1 MLINSKVN
9 PTIIPIALLLV
20 TPISGQ
26 SQKQAKQPNVLFI
39 IADDMRPEF
48 GCYGVEGVKTPNIDA
63 FASTGVLF
71 QNAYCN
77 VPVSGASRASL
88 LTGVYPD
95 FPTRFSTYNSTA
107 QEECSWAVPMSEW
120 FVQNGYY
127 TISNGKVFHNIT
139 DHANTWSEYPWRVD
153 PDGDRKSVV

>member
-1 MLINSKVN
+1 MLLYNLQTMPINSN
-9 PTIIPIALLLV
+9 AGFAILPIALLFA
-20 TPISGQ
+20 TPLSAQ

-48 GCYGVEGVKTPNIDA
+48 GCYGVEGVKTPHIDA

-95 FPTRFSTYNSTA
+95 FPKRFSTYNSSA
-107 QEECSWAVPMSEW
+107 QEECPWAVPMSEW
-120 FVQNGYY
+120 FDKNGYY
-127 TISNGKVFHNIT
+127 TISNGKVFHNIKIGRA
-139 DHANTWSEYPWRVD
+139 HV
-153 PDGDRKSVV
+153 